1 MDLYDEL
8 DDREKE
14 KDTMTLEI
22 GNMQIEIP
30 EKLIEERARI
40 LHINSQK
47 ENLEDIKRLS
57 DRFYKCLKPE
67 EIISSIQFQSELID
81 YLNGCIDVFRP

>member
-1 MDLYDEL
+1 MDLYDAL

-22 GNMQIEIP
+22 GNMQVEIP
-30 EKLIEERARI
+30 EELIEERANLMRI
-40 LHINSQK
+40 DSK
-47 ENLEDIKRLS
+47 EENLEDIKRLS

-67 EIISSIQFQSELID
+67 EITSSIQFQSELID

>member
-22 GNMQIEIP
+22 GNMQVEIP

-40 LHINSQK
+40 LHINSKK

-57 DRFYKCLKPE
+57 NRFYKCLKPE
-67 EIISSIQFQSELID
+67 EITSSIQFQSELID

>member
-14 KDTMTLEI
+14 KDGMILEI
-22 GNMQIEIP
+22 GAMKVEIP

-57 DRFYKCLKPE
+57 DIFYKCLKPE